1 MHASSTRVR
10 DTAMCLGHVHDTVI
24 GHGCVLGPCGFGKI
38 PRFSDTGSGHG
49 QNGSALVDM
58 RASDLF
64 ILEKTA
70 KKLGLSIKKSNRKIK
85 MDSDSSV
92 SKGQSNPYCYRFVI
106 EDCCASV
113 SGYEGWE
120 QGVVVN
126 PTSRGCFVWEEH

>member
-1 MHASSTRVR
+1 MI
-10 DTAMCLGHVHDTVI
+10 L
-24 GHGCVLGPCGFGKI
+24 
-38 PRFSDTGSGHG
+38 FSKKRNGGEGLMFININIAG
-49 QNGSALVDM
+49 QKGSALVDM

-85 MDSDSSV
+85 MVNSGEALTVGVVRDVELQIGEWKGNEEFEDLDSSV

-126 PTSRGCFVWEEH
+126 PTS